1 MYITDRTSKL
11 IHNQN
16 RQLSA
21 TAIPAENEA
30 AHQKALSHRCDM
42 PMNLEDLYRLLRNA
56 HVQTQGMVDTIPEP
70 LLVLDQNLC
79 VETANRAFFETFKL
93 TRDETIGRPLYELG
107 NGQWNISELRLLL
120 EAVIP
125 KSTAV
130 IGFEVDNDFPG
141 LGDRNM
147 LVSARRLFH
156 PDNNSMRLLLWIEDV
171 TIRVQREKEKDLLLG
186 ELRHRMKNLLALVQS
201 LARQTAVEGRTATE
215 YRDSFLG
222 RFQAL
227 AQAHEIAF
235 AQQGGAQLNELVERT
250 LQPYST
256 DQMALV
262 LESGPTV
269 TLRAAQV
276 TPVNMILHELA
287 TNAVKHGAFSTSGG
301 QVRVSWTVETEKG
314 IWLHLRWQER
324 GGPPIEPPTV
334 RGFGIRLIEF
344 AAIKDLEGRAEL
356 TFGREGLVAQIVL
369 PLT

>member
-16 RQLSA
+16 RELSP

-56 HVQTQGMVDTIPEP
+56 HVQTQGMVDTVPEP

-171 TIRVQREKEKDLLLG
+171 TIRVQREKEKDLL
-186 ELRHRMKNLLALVQS
+186 
-201 LARQTAVEGRTATE
+201 
-215 YRDSFLG
+215 
-222 RFQAL
+222 
-227 AQAHEIAF
+227 
-235 AQQGGAQLNELVERT
+235 
-250 LQPYST
+250 
-256 DQMALV
+256 
-262 LESGPTV
+262 
-269 TLRAAQV
+269 
-276 TPVNMILHELA
+276 
-287 TNAVKHGAFSTSGG
+287 
-301 QVRVSWTVETEKG
+301 
-314 IWLHLRWQER
+314 
-324 GGPPIEPPTV
+324 
-334 RGFGIRLIEF
+334 
-344 AAIKDLEGRAEL
+344 
-356 TFGREGLVAQIVL
+356 
-369 PLT
+369 